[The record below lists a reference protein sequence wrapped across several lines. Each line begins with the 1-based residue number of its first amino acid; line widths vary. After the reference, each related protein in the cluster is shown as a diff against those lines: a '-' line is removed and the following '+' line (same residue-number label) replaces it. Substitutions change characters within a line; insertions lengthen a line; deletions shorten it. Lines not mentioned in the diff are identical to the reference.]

1 MVLQIINNSGQT
13 IDLSIDDQC
22 VEIIKTFKLQT
33 DAKKISVSISY
44 HDTSSFISDDHK
56 CFIETKISFDLLCNN
71 DDVLLIS
78 NCVRQYQNNTQYS
91 YFIPQCNNSKI
102 LNIRHSV
109 NDQNRVYESI
119 KHYRQD
125 EKTNRT
131 ISILA
136 ECMFNALLD
145 GGLFCLILWFV
156 FNVKIAI
163 MCLAIV
169 FSIELIARSLCRK
182 LDKSRHRFFNWAK
195 GIDSFDDVEYLIR
208 HIQKFCK

>member
-1 MVLQIINNSGQT
+1 M

-22 VEIIKTFKLQT
+22 VEIIKTFKLET
-33 DAKKISVSISY
+33 DAKRVRVSIAY
-44 HDTSSFISDDHK
+44 HGTSSFISDDNK

-71 DDVLLIS
+71 NDVLLIS

-91 YFIPQCNNSKI
+91 FFIPQCNNGKI

-109 NDQNRVYESI
+109 NDQNRVYENI
-119 KHYRQD
+119 KHCRQGG
-125 EKTNRT
+125 KTNRI

-136 ECMFNALLD
+136 WCMFDAILD
-145 GGLFCLILWFV
+145 SGLFCLILWFV

-163 MCLAIV
+163 MCLVIV
-169 FSIELIARSLCRK
+169 FIIELIARFLCRK